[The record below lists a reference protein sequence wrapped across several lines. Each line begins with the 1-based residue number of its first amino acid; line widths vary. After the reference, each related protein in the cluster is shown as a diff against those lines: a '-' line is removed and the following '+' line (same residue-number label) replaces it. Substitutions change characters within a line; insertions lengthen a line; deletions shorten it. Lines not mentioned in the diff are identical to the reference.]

1 MDINHPAVVEYIC
14 ASKEIAAFYK
24 TDLDEPVEVSNR
36 YKSALDNLR
45 NYLDGIGMKMPAP
58 IYPID
63 IEDKKTWKYLTV
75 RLTGNKARGKKFSKD
90 VENPDWIYK
99 K

>member
-14 ASKEIAAFYK
+14 SSKEIASFLK
-24 TDLDEPVEVSNR
+24 SDTTEPVDVSNR
-36 YKSALDNLR
+36 YKSALQGVRD
-45 NYLDGIGMKMPAP
+45 YLDGIGMKMPAP

-63 IEDKKTWKYLTV
+63 IEDKKTWKYSTV
-75 RLTGNKARGKKFSKD
+75 KITGSKARGKKFIRG